1 MASVEVRTNAKGKK
15 AYVGTASFIE
25 KGRQKKRRKTF
36 TTKKAAL
43 AWAVETESAVQ
54 GTVSIREIEQTFP
67 EYFKQWIEIYKIPT
81 LRGSTVTNY
90 RAWSRAVDELFVDI
104 TMPDLNAKILQSKL
118 IEYGKT
124 HKLSTVKLFTSALR
138 AALKDAHI
146 DGIINKNL
154 HSRLKPVSS
163 LSAEREQDKHVNAQ
177 DFEKLLSYLYSQESR
192 FIQEPVLLL
201 TLLGMET
208 GARVGEI
215 QALTATDI
223 DYKNN
228 LIIITKSY
236 SPKTKQVT
244 EPKNSSSVRDISVT
258 QRVIDIMDR
267 YTKTLDEHDLFPRYD
282 NRVPNKALTAILD
295 ELDIERIT
303 FHGLR
308 HSHVSYLLHNGIA
321 LEYISKRAGHKDVAT
336 TLKIYAHML
345 KEKEQTQNELAL
357 SILSNI

>member
-1 MASVEVRTNAKGKK
+1 M
-15 AYVGTASFIE
+15 F
-25 KGRQKKRRKTF
+25 
-36 TTKKAAL
+36 
-43 AWAVETESAVQ
+43 
-54 GTVSIREIEQTFP
+54 
-67 EYFKQWIEIYKIPT
+67 
-81 LRGSTVTNY
+81 
-90 RAWSRAVDELFVDI
+90 
-104 TMPDLNAKILQSKL
+104 
-118 IEYGKT
+118 
-124 HKLSTVKLFTSALR
+124 
-138 AALKDAHI
+138 
-146 DGIINKNL
+146 
-154 HSRLKPVSS
+154 
-163 LSAEREQDKHVNAQ
+163 
-177 DFEKLLSYLYSQESR
+177 SYLYSQESR

-208 GARVGEI
+208 GTRVGEI

-258 QRVIDIMDR
+258 QRAIDIMDR

-345 KEKEQTQNELAL
+345 KKKSKLKTSLLFL
-357 SILSNI
+357 S